1 MYSAVLCRSH
11 VCVLCQVCW
20 CWPLTRTICRGRGCS
35 SQAYRWAPT
44 GPLSGGGGVIVA
56 ALSVYFTCMHL
67 WERERERCV
76 FVCVTEGDRKCA
88 WKSMC
93 SRTRRCGKWCRAVDV
108 FLASQG
114 AAGSMASMLFQV
126 FLCVRQTRAARKN
139 GPRYM
144 IWEIKACRGTVGT
157 AWEEL
162 NVLLFSFGSCD
173 TSHGHSCM
181 WSTPRWIT
189 FSATMLL
196 FAAMK

>member
-1 MYSAVLCRSH
+1 MC
-11 VCVLCQVCW
+11 
-20 CWPLTRTICRGRGCS
+20 T
-35 SQAYRWAPT
+35 
-44 GPLSGGGGVIVA
+44 LSGLLVLTFDPNNMQRQGMQQPGIQMSSYWPSVWGGGVIVA

-67 WERERERCV
+67 FERERERCV

-144 IWEIKACRGTVGT
+144 I
-157 AWEEL
+157 
-162 NVLLFSFGSCD
+162 
-173 TSHGHSCM
+173 
-181 WSTPRWIT
+181 
-189 FSATMLL
+189 
-196 FAAMK
+196 